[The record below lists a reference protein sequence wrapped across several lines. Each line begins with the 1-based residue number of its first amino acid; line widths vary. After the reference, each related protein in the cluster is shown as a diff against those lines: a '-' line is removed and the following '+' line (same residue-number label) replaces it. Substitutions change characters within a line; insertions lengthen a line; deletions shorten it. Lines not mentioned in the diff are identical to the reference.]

1 MVFDIVDIIYK
12 GFLIGILASIPLGPI
27 ALLCIQRTLNKGQ
40 WHGFFSGAG
49 AALSDLFYAGIVSL
63 GMGLIID
70 FITKNEYPLKII
82 GSIMMMIYGVYVFRS
97 NPFKKL
103 HEPKESGNSYW
114 QNTISVF
121 FLTLPNPLMI
131 FFFIALFARFNFI
144 ASEEKLFSIL
154 LGLASILTGALS
166 WWFLITFLVGKL
178 HKKINL
184 RVLWVIN
191 RILGVILI
199 ILSIYFLIS
208 LILPTAAHA
217 SSAGLFR
224 SPEIIDTVKK

>member
-1 MVFDIVDIIYK
+1 MVFSIFDIIYK
-12 GFLIGILASIPLGPI
+12 GFLIGIFASIPLGPI

-49 AALSDLFYAGIVSL
+49 AAISDIFYAGIVSL

-82 GSIMMMIYGVYVFRS
+82 GSVMMMIFGIYVFRS
-97 NPFKKL
+97 NPFKRL

-114 QNTISVF
+114 QNTVSVF
-121 FLTLPNPLMI
+121 LLTLPNPLMI
-131 FFFIALFARFNFI
+131 FLFIALFARFNFI
-144 ASEEKLFSIL
+144 APEEKLFSIL
-154 LGLASILTGALS
+154 LGLLSILAGALS

-191 RILGVILI
+191 RVLGTAIVL
-199 ILSIYFLIS
+199 LSIYLLVATLQQHQF
-208 LILPTAAHA
+208 
-217 SSAGLFR
+217 
-224 SPEIIDTVKK
+224 

>member
-1 MVFDIVDIIYK
+1 VVFSIFDIIYK
-12 GFLIGILASIPLGPI
+12 GFLIGIFSSIPLGPI

-40 WHGFFSGAG
+40 WHGFFSGVG

-70 FITKNEYPLKII
+70 FITKNEYPLKIV
-82 GSIMMMIYGVYVFRS
+82 GSVMMMIFGIYVFRS
-97 NPFKKL
+97 NPFKRL

-114 QNTISVF
+114 QNTVSVF

-131 FFFIALFARFNFI
+131 FLFIALFARFNFI
-144 ASEEKLFSIL
+144 NSDEKLHSIL
-154 LGLASILTGALS
+154 LGLVSILTGALS

-184 RVLWVIN
+184 RVLWALN
-191 RILGVILI
+191 RVFGTI
-199 ILSIYFLIS
+199 IVLLSIYL
-208 LILPTAAHA
+208 LVVTLQNH
-217 SSAGLFR
+217 
-224 SPEIIDTVKK
+224 TVPV

>member
-1 MVFDIVDIIYK
+1 MVFSIFDIIYK
-12 GFLIGILASIPLGPI
+12 GFLIGIFASVPMGPI

-49 AALSDLFYAGIVSL
+49 AALSDLFYAGVVSL

-70 FITKNEYPLKII
+70 FITKNEYPLKIV
-82 GSIMMMIYGVYVFRS
+82 GSVMMMIFGVYVFRS
-97 NPFKKL
+97 NPFKRL

-114 QNTISVF
+114 QNTVSVF

-131 FFFIALFARFNFI
+131 FLFIALFARFNFI
-144 ASEEKLFSIL
+144 NSDEKLFSIL
-154 LGLASILTGALS
+154 LGLVCILAGALS

-191 RILGVILI
+191 RVFGTI
-199 ILSIYFLIS
+199 IVLLSIYLLVATLQNHSNFL
-208 LILPTAAHA
+208 
-217 SSAGLFR
+217 
-224 SPEIIDTVKK
+224 

>member
-1 MVFDIVDIIYK
+1 VVFSIFDIIYK
-12 GFLIGILASIPLGPI
+12 GFLIGIFASIPMGPI

-70 FITKNEYPLKII
+70 FITKNEYPLKIG
-82 GSIMMMIYGVYVFRS
+82 GSIMLMIFGIYVFRS
-97 NPFKKL
+97 NPFKRL

-131 FFFIALFARFNFI
+131 FIFIALFARFNFI
-144 ASEEKLFSIL
+144 ASEEKLYSIL
-154 LGLASILTGALS
+154 LGLASILAGALS
-166 WWFLITFLVGKL
+166 WWFLITFFVGKL

-184 RVLWVIN
+184 RVLWVLN
-191 RILGVILI
+191 RIFGTVIVL
-199 ILSIYFLIS
+199 LSIYLLVITLQNQTALI
-208 LILPTAAHA
+208 
-217 SSAGLFR
+217 
-224 SPEIIDTVKK
+224 

>member
-1 MVFDIVDIIYK
+1 M
-12 GFLIGILASIPLGPI
+12 GPI

-49 AALSDLFYAGIVSL
+49 AAISDLFYAGIVSL

-70 FITKNEYPLKII
+70 FITKNEYPLKIV
-82 GSIMMMIYGVYVFRS
+82 GSVMMMIFGIYVFRS

-114 QNTISVF
+114 QNTVSVF

-131 FFFIALFARFNFI
+131 FLFIALFARFNFI
-144 ASEEKLFSIL
+144 ASEEKLYSIL

-191 RILGVILI
+191 RVFGTI
-199 ILSIYFLIS
+199 IVLLSIYL
-208 LILPTAAHA
+208 LVATLQNHPV
-217 SSAGLFR
+217 
-224 SPEIIDTVKK
+224 PV

>member
-1 MVFDIVDIIYK
+1 MVFNIVDIIYK
-12 GFLIGILASIPLGPI
+12 GFLIGILASVPMGPI

-70 FITKNEYPLKII
+70 FITKNEYPLKIG
-82 GSIMMMIYGVYVFRS
+82 GSIMLMIFGIYVFRS
-97 NPFKKL
+97 NPFKRL

-131 FFFIALFARFNFI
+131 FIFIALFARFNFI
-144 ASEEKLFSIL
+144 ASEEKLYSIL
-154 LGLASILTGALS
+154 LGLASILAGALS
-166 WWFLITFLVGKL
+166 WWFLITFFVGKL

-184 RVLWVIN
+184 RVLWVLN
-191 RILGVILI
+191 RIFGTVIVL
-199 ILSIYFLIS
+199 LSIYLLVITLQNQTALI
-208 LILPTAAHA
+208 
-217 SSAGLFR
+217 
-224 SPEIIDTVKK
+224 

>member
-1 MVFDIVDIIYK
+1 MVFSIFDIIYK
-12 GFLIGILASIPLGPI
+12 GFLIGVFASIPMGPI

-49 AALSDLFYAGIVSL
+49 AAISDLFYAGIVSL

-70 FITKNEYPLKII
+70 FITKNEYPLKIV
-82 GSIMMMIYGVYVFRS
+82 GSVMMMIFGIYVFRS

-114 QNTISVF
+114 QNTVSVF

-131 FFFIALFARFNFI
+131 FLFIALFARFNFI
-144 ASEEKLFSIL
+144 ASEEKLYSIL

-191 RILGVILI
+191 RVFGTI
-199 ILSIYFLIS
+199 IVLLSIYL
-208 LILPTAAHA
+208 LVATLQNHPV
-217 SSAGLFR
+217 
-224 SPEIIDTVKK
+224 PV